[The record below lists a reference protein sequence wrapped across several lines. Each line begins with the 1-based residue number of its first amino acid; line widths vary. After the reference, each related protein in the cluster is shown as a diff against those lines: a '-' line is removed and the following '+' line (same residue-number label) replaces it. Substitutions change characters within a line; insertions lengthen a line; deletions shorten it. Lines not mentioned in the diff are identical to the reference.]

1 MIAALLIDAVA
12 AATGTDKITIDDIEA
27 RFRSLQGGT
36 SEKVKGAAPPK
47 IGAGVGAIVFVLLI
61 VYFLGRRR
69 GRKRATV
76 LEIRRVV

>member
-36 SEKVKGAAPPK
+36 SGIVKDAAPSK
-47 IGAGVGAIVFVLLI
+47 IGAGVGGIVLVLLI